1 MVGKLREMTN
11 AGLMDCKKALAE
23 SNGDMQGA
31 VDILRKKGVATAAK
45 KAGREAREG
54 VIAQFIQPG
63 GRLGVLVEV
72 NCETDFVAKN
82 ETFRAFCDEVA
93 RKLAA
98 DADRQASFKNY
109 DRALQMYDM
118 AIPQLPPVAQPVVF
132 QKRQEAL
139 RAKHIDEGEK
149 AHKLGNFAQAA
160 SSYREALRIRT
171 DEALA
176 EKIRLAEAGKYLSNK
191 DDQ

>member
-1 MVGKLREMTN
+1 MPAITTE
-11 AGLMDCKKALAE
+11 
-23 SNGDMQGA
+23 
-31 VDILRKKGVATAAK
+31 
-45 KAGREAREG
+45 EG
-54 VIAQFIQPG
+54 TQIYYKD
-63 GRLGVLVEV
+63 LGPK
-72 NCETDFVAKN
+72 D
-82 ETFRAFCDEVA
+82 
-93 RKLAA
+93 
-98 DADRQASFKNY
+98 
-109 DRALQMYDM
+109 
-118 AIPQLPPVAQPVVF
+118 AQPVVF

-160 SSYREALRIRT
+160 LSYREALRIRT